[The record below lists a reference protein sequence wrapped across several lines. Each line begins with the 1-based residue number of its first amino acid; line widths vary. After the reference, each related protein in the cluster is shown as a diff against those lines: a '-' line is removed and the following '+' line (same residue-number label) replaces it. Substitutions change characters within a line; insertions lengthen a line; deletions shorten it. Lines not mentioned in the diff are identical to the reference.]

1 MWTHLEDNKKA
12 KILMWTSTVPFKDN
26 HELAYREHVSG
37 TGDWIFRNSSYISWY
52 RGSSGQI
59 LWIHGNVGAGKTKL
73 VAHVIASFL
82 KGPLQVDEALAF
94 FYCNRNEDAR
104 RNVASVL
111 RSFVKQL
118 SISSNNTYLHGA
130 LAEIY
135 AEKHRSGFSS
145 AELSNEEADTLLRLI
160 MQSYKTVT
168 FIIDALDECDKSS
181 RAVLIE
187 RLNSL
192 VHNIPNLRILI
203 SSRWDAEIERKLSE
217 SKAVLEVNTTKN
229 QDDIKKFVLARLD
242 EDAADRARPLSDQLR
257 SNIVETLFQKSDGMQ
272 WASLQ
277 ISQLLELER
286 ERDIRSSLGSLPQ
299 GLAATY
305 DEIYTRLQCQKGSK
319 PIVARRTLQWIFSS
333 HIPLTSDHM
342 LAAVCQG
349 FDDQEPQQVD
359 VTVDFVLSSCSN
371 LVVLDQTNVF
381 RLSHL
386 SVREYFE

>member
-1 MWTHLEDNKKA
+1 MVFNP
-12 KILMWTSTVPFKDN
+12 SV
-26 HELAYREHVSG
+26 
-37 TGDWIFRNSSYISWY
+37 
-52 RGSSGQI
+52 
-59 LWIHGNVGAGKTKL
+59 VGAGKTKL

-82 KGPLQVDEALAF
+82 KGRLQVDEALAF

-192 VHNIPNLRILI
+192 VHNTPNLRILI

-257 SNIVETLFQKSDGMQ
+257 TDIVETLFQKSDGM
-272 WASLQ
+272 
-277 ISQLLELER
+277 
-286 ERDIRSSLGSLPQ
+286 
-299 GLAATY
+299 
-305 DEIYTRLQCQKGSK
+305 
-319 PIVARRTLQWIFSS
+319 
-333 HIPLTSDHM
+333 
-342 LAAVCQG
+342 
-349 FDDQEPQQVD
+349 
-359 VTVDFVLSSCSN
+359 
-371 LVVLDQTNVF
+371 
-381 RLSHL
+381 
-386 SVREYFE
+386 